1 VNLIIDVVDGIVITK
16 NDATKISQLK
26 KHLCNHF

>member
-1 VNLIIDVVDGIVITK
+1 MCLLNAYVDKIVIVE
-16 NDATKISQLK
+16 NDTTKISQLK